1 MPLTEP
7 EVPEPY
13 CICLWAGHSPQGLQC
28 PASLASGFCLTEHTG
43 QASLFTLAERQATLL
58 STPSN
63 LCAKQSPS
71 FLCAFEQLLTA
82 LKAQEPVDRHH
93 FLLVCPIPSLPCQ
106 MHNTSWP
113 PHCYVCIPPTFKT
126 GFLCDQKVKSTAPV
140 QQDIFPEQATR
151 SCPSVGEPRQ
161 PEYSVPPPV
170 STGFCAHLHI
180 GMCLPSSQLLHSHVP
195 SSTFISGETEV

>member
-7 EVPEPY
+7 KAPELY
-13 CICLWAGHSPQGLQC
+13 SICLWVGHSPQGLQC
-28 PASLASGFCLTEHTG
+28 PVSLTFGFCPTKHSD

-58 STPSN
+58 GTPSN
-63 LCAKQSPS
+63 LCAKQFPS

-82 LKAQEPVDRHH
+82 LQAQEPVDCHH

-113 PHCYVCIPPTFKT
+113 PHCYVCIPPAFKT
-126 GFLCDQKVKSTAPV
+126 SFPCGQKGKSTAPV
-140 QQDIFPEQATR
+140 QQDIFPEQVTW
-151 SCPSVGEPRQ
+151 SCPSVGEPHQ

-170 STGFCAHLHI
+170 STGFCTHLHT
-180 GMCLPSSQLLHSHVP
+180 GMCLLSSQLPHSHLP
-195 SSTFISGETEV
+195 SSTFHK